1 MPIAPELRRRIAIA
15 TVAGALF
22 LVVGYALLAFIAVW
36 VFSIFLYYAIRPIF
50 RFLTRFG
57 LGRRTRAVLSITLFG
72 LPFLVLIGY
81 TVTVVALEL
90 RRFLDGDAAN
100 RVIAQLG
107 ISGLDLNEL
116 ERILTGQASQID
128 VDFVL
133 DTLIGATG
141 ILGSVFV
148 QLLLILTA
156 TYYMLV
162 DGPRLVNWLVETYD
176 ESGTLRQ
183 YVRAVDPELSLAL
196 FGNIVNVFVAAI
208 LSIVT
213 FYAYNALVP
222 TLIEVP
228 FPALA
233 GALSGIGSLIPVIGI
248 KLVYVP
254 VTIGLAAR
262 AWMANQP
269 ELLLPVAVLALVS
282 AVIIDFIPDIVIR
295 AQVSSDETHSGLL
308 VIAYIVG
315 PSVFGFY
322 GLFLAPII
330 LICLT
335 NAVTVLLP
343 YIVSGA
349 DPPTLQTKLD
359 RFESDRSD
367 LPLAGEGSVGP
378 DSPEI
383 SPAADNEEAE

>member
-1 MPIAPELRRRIAIA
+1 MPIDPELRRRIAIA

-36 VFSIFLYYAIRPIF
+36 VFSVFLYYAVRPIF

-57 LGRRTRAVLSITLFG
+57 LGRRTRAVVSITLFG
-72 LPFLVLIGY
+72 LPFLLLIGY
-81 TVTVVALEL
+81 TATVVALEL
-90 RRFLDGDAAN
+90 RRFLDGGTAN
-100 RVIAQLG
+100 RVISELNL
-107 ISGLDLNEL
+107 SGLDLNEL
-116 ERILTGQASQID
+116 ERILTGQQSQF
-128 VDFVL
+128 DFDLIL
-133 DTLIGATG
+133 DTVIGATG
-141 ILGSVFV
+141 IFGSLFV

-156 TYYMLV
+156 TYYLLV
-162 DGPRLVNWLVETYD
+162 DGPRLVGWLVETYD

-222 TLIEVP
+222 PLIEVP

-233 GALSGIGSLIPVIGI
+233 GTLSGIGSLIPVIGI

-254 VTIGLAAR
+254 VTIGLAVR
-262 AWMANQP
+262 AWMAGQP
-269 ELLLPVAVLALVS
+269 ELLLPVGVLAIVS

-295 AQVSSDETHSGLL
+295 AQVSSDDTHSGLL

-322 GLFLAPII
+322 GLFLAPIV

-349 DPPTLQTKLD
+349 DPPSTQTTLD
-359 RFESDRSD
+359 RFESDPSD
-367 LPLAGEGSVGP
+367 LPLSGDRTFGSSTP
-378 DSPEI
+378 DI
-383 SPAADNEEAE
+383 SSAADSEEAE

>member
-1 MPIAPELRRRIAIA
+1 MPIDPELRRRIAIA

-36 VFSIFLYYAIRPIF
+36 VFSVFLYYAVRPIF

-57 LGRRTRAVLSITLFG
+57 LGRRTRAAVSITLFG

-81 TVTVVALEL
+81 TLTVVAIEL
-90 RRFLDGDAAN
+90 RRFLDGGTAD
-100 RVIAQLG
+100 RLIAELN
-107 ISGLDLNEL
+107 ISGLDLDEL
-116 ERILTGQASQID
+116 ERLLTGQVSQVD
-128 VDFVL
+128 VDLVF

-141 ILGSVFV
+141 ILGSLFV

-162 DGPRLVNWLVETYD
+162 DGPKLISWLVETYD
-176 ESGTLRQ
+176 DSGTLGR

-213 FYAYNALVP
+213 FYGYNALVP
-222 TLIEVP
+222 PLIEVP

-233 GALSGIGSLIPVIGI
+233 GALSGIGSLIPAIGI

-254 VTIGLAAR
+254 VTIALAAR
-262 AWMANQP
+262 AWIAGQP
-269 ELLLPVAVLALVS
+269 ELLVPVAALALVS
-282 AVIIDFIPDIVIR
+282 AVLIDFIPDIVIR

-308 VIAYIVG
+308 IIAYIVG

-322 GLFLAPII
+322 GLFLAPIV

-343 YIVSGA
+343 YIVSGT
-349 DPPTLQTKLD
+349 DPPTTQTTLD
-359 RFESDRSD
+359 RFEPDRSE
-367 LPLAGEGSVGP
+367 LPRAGNRTLGP
-378 DSPEI
+378 DTPEV
-383 SPAADNEEAE
+383 SPAADSEEAE

>member
-1 MPIAPELRRRIAIA
+1 MPIDPELRRRIAIA

-22 LVVGYALLAFIAVW
+22 VVVGYALLAFISVW
-36 VFSIFLYYAIRPIF
+36 VFSVFLYYAVRPIF

-57 LGRRTRAVLSITLFG
+57 LGRRTRAAVSITLFG

-81 TVTVVALEL
+81 TLTVVALEL
-90 RRFLDGDAAN
+90 RRFLNGGTAD
-100 RVIAQLG
+100 RLIAELN

-116 ERILTGQASQID
+116 ERLITGQQSQID
-128 VDFVL
+128 PDLVL

-141 ILGSVFV
+141 ILGSIFV

-156 TYYMLV
+156 TYYLLV

-176 ESGTLRQ
+176 ESGTLRR

-213 FYAYNALVP
+213 FYGYNALVP
-222 TLIEVP
+222 AVIEVP

-254 VTIGLAAR
+254 VTIGVAAR
-262 AWMANQP
+262 AWITGQP
-269 ELLLPVAVLALVS
+269 ELLVPVAALALVS
-282 AVIIDFIPDIVIR
+282 AVLIDFIPDIIIR
-295 AQVSSDETHSGLL
+295 AQVSSDDTHSGLL

-322 GLFLAPII
+322 GLFLAPIV

-343 YIVSGA
+343 YIVSGR
-349 DPPTLQTKLD
+349 DPPSTQTTLD
-359 RFESDRSD
+359 NFESGTTDGSRAGDGEKTDR
-367 LPLAGEGSVGP
+367 
-378 DSPEI
+378 
-383 SPAADNEEAE
+383 

>member
-1 MPIAPELRRRIAIA
+1 MPIDPELRRRIAIA

-36 VFSIFLYYAIRPIF
+36 VFSVFLYYAVRPIF

-57 LGRRTRAVLSITLFG
+57 LGRRVRAVVSITVFG

-81 TVTVVALEL
+81 TTTVVALEL
-90 RRFLDGDAAN
+90 RRFLDGGAADQ
-100 RVIAQLG
+100 VVAGLG
-107 ISGLDLNEL
+107 ISGLNLDEL
-116 ERILTGQASQID
+116 ERVLTGQQSQID
-128 VDFVL
+128 VDFIL
-133 DTLIGATG
+133 DTVIGATG

-156 TYYMLV
+156 TYYLLV

-208 LSIVT
+208 LSVVT

-222 TLIEVP
+222 PLIEVP

-269 ELLLPVAVLALVS
+269 ELIVPVAMLALVS
-282 AVIIDFIPDIVIR
+282 AVLIDFIPDIVIR

-322 GLFLAPII
+322 GLFLAPIV

-349 DPPTLQTKLD
+349 DPPTTQTRLD
-359 RFESDRSD
+359 RFESDPSE
-367 LPLAGEGSVGP
+367 LPLSGNQRLESETP
-378 DSPEI
+378 DVP
-383 SPAADNEEAE
+383 PAADGEEAE

>member
-1 MPIAPELRRRIAIA
+1 MPIDPELRRRIAIA

-36 VFSIFLYYAIRPIF
+36 VFSVFLYYAVRPIF

-57 LGRRTRAVLSITLFG
+57 LGRRTRAAVSITLFG

-81 TVTVVALEL
+81 TLTVVAIEL
-90 RRFLDGDAAN
+90 RRFLDGGTAD
-100 RVIAQLG
+100 RLIAELN
-107 ISGLDLNEL
+107 ISGLDLDEL
-116 ERILTGQASQID
+116 ERLLTGQVSQVD
-128 VDFVL
+128 VDLVF

-141 ILGSVFV
+141 ILGSLFV

-162 DGPRLVNWLVETYD
+162 DGPKLVSWLVETYD
-176 ESGTLRQ
+176 DSGTLGR

-213 FYAYNALVP
+213 FYGYNALVP
-222 TLIEVP
+222 PLIEVP

-233 GALSGIGSLIPVIGI
+233 GALSGIGSLIPAIGI

-254 VTIGLAAR
+254 VTIALAAR
-262 AWMANQP
+262 AWIAGQP
-269 ELLLPVAVLALVS
+269 ELLVPVAALALVS
-282 AVIIDFIPDIVIR
+282 AVLIDFIPDIVIR

-308 VIAYIVG
+308 IIAYIVG

-322 GLFLAPII
+322 GLFLAPIV

-343 YIVSGA
+343 YIVSGT
-349 DPPTLQTKLD
+349 DPPTTQTTLD
-359 RFESDRSD
+359 RFEPDRSE
-367 LPLAGEGSVGP
+367 LPRAGNRTLGP
-378 DSPEI
+378 DTPEV
-383 SPAADNEEAE
+383 SPAADSEEAE

>member
-1 MPIAPELRRRIAIA
+1 MPIDPELRRRIAIA

-36 VFSIFLYYAIRPIF
+36 VFSVFLYYAVRPIF

-57 LGRRTRAVLSITLFG
+57 LGRRTRAVVSITLFG

-81 TVTVVALEL
+81 TATVVALEL
-90 RRFLDGDAAN
+90 RRFLDGGTAD
-100 RVIAQLG
+100 RVIAELNL
-107 ISGLDLNEL
+107 SGLDLNEL
-116 ERILTGQASQID
+116 EQVLTGQVSQID
-128 VDFVL
+128 VDLVF
-133 DTLIGATG
+133 DTLVGATG
-141 ILGSVFV
+141 ILGSLFV

-156 TYYMLV
+156 TYYLLV
-162 DGPRLVNWLVETYD
+162 DGPRLVSWLVETYD
-176 ESGTLRQ
+176 ESGTLRR

-222 TLIEVP
+222 ALVEVP

-262 AWMANQP
+262 AWMASQP
-269 ELLLPVAVLALVS
+269 ELLLPVAALALVS
-282 AVIIDFIPDIVIR
+282 AVLIDFIPDIVIR

-322 GLFLAPII
+322 GLFLAPIV

-349 DPPTLQTKLD
+349 DPPSTQTTLD
-359 RFESDRSD
+359 RFEGDPSD
-367 LPLAGEGSVGP
+367 LPLSGDRTFGSETAEV
-378 DSPEI
+378 
-383 SPAADNEEAE
+383 SPAADSEEAE